1 MKKNRYIPYGYT
13 IRNGKTVVAQEEAMI
28 IREIFH
34 RYISGASLKDIADEL
49 TVNRIPYTEK
59 TSVWDKAR
67 IARIIENAKYL
78 GTEEYDPIIEEDIY
92 ENALA
97 CKEARKQ
104 ISTIEHHDG
113 IKQIANHV
121 KCEKCGYPMIRK
133 VTAKNRIKESWTCQ
147 NPECGIRVRIRD
159 RMLLEKINILLN
171 RIIENN
177 RLLLPKESRQPNHT
191 SLPIQRLLNEMNTEL
206 SRDDPNEDLILQKI
220 REIAQ
225 ERYRSSDANQMLAVR
240 ILRQRAERMTPQEKF
255 NTDVFHELISHLT
268 LDEYGYITLHTKT
281 ESEITE
287 ERNKNDGS
295 TKDPEEG
302 GYGH

>member
-49 TVNRIPYTEK
+49 TVNGIPYTEK

-177 RLLLPKESRQPNHT
+177 RLLLPRERKQPNYT
-191 SLPIQRLLNEMNTEL
+191 SLPIQRLLNDVNAEL
-206 SRDDPNEDLILQKI
+206 SRDDPNEDVILQKI

-225 ERYRSSDANQMLAVR
+225 ERYRNSNTNQVLAVR
-240 ILRQRAERMTPQEKF
+240 ILQQRIERMTAQEDF
-255 NTDVFHELISHLT
+255 NADIFHELISHIT

-281 ESEITE
+281 TSEVTE
-287 ERNKNDGS
+287 ERTEK
-295 TKDPEEG
+295 
-302 GYGH
+302 

>member
-49 TVNRIPYTEK
+49 TVNGIPYTEK

-97 CKEARKQ
+97 CKEARRQ
-104 ISTIEHHDG
+104 ISTIEHYDG
-113 IKQIANHV
+113 IKQIANYV
-121 KCEKCGYPMIRK
+121 KCEKCGYPMMRK

-159 RMLLEKINILLN
+159 GMLLEKINILLN

-177 RLLLPKESRQPNHT
+177 RLLLPKEPRQPNHT
-191 SLPIQRLLNEMNTEL
+191 SLPIQRLLNEMNSEL

-240 ILRQRAERMTPQEKF
+240 ILRQRAERMTPQEDF
-255 NTDVFHELISHLT
+255 NADVFHELISHLT

-287 ERNKNDGS
+287 ERNQNDGS
-295 TKDPEEG
+295 TKNPEEG